1 MTSAMRFST
10 ALRQH
15 VRNKIEQMDHAD
27 IVVGVPSFSSAQS
40 IENVLKM
47 IFKGIKRH
55 YPDHRAFIV
64 VSDGGSTDD
73 TREVA
78 RLVDPKSYNIDSIV
92 TIYRG
97 LPGKG
102 SGLRAVLEIAA
113 FLKARAVAFFD
124 SDLMSITPEW
134 IKSLIDPVMDGYDFV
149 APDYNRYKLDG
160 TITNTIAYNLTRAL
174 YGQKIRQPI
183 GGDFGVSPALVR
195 YYLNQDVWE
204 TDVAKFGIDIW
215 MTTSAIVGGF
225 RICQA
230 KLGAKVHGHKDP
242 TADLG
247 PMFRQVVGTT
257 FQLMTQYQEYWMN
270 VKGSKDVPSIGE
282 AAGQEAEPFEIDHL
296 SLIEYFKVGMKNFSG
311 VWQNIIEE
319 NDMKSINDLAIVDK
333 PDQFNLPI
341 ETWVKIVYQYAGTFH
356 ASPRQRF
363 KVLDTMIP
371 LYYARIASLV
381 NELKDKNAKE
391 AEDHFEAQAKC
402 FEDLKGYMIEIWN
415 RKGGA

>member
-27 IVVGVPSFSSAQS
+27 IVGGVPSFSSAQS

-124 SDLMSITPEW
+124 SALMSITPEW
-134 IKSLIDPVMDGYDFV
+134 IKSLTLLHLIITGINLMAPLPIPSHIILPGRCMARRYGSRSAEILGY
-149 APDYNRYKLDG
+149 
-160 TITNTIAYNLTRAL
+160 
-174 YGQKIRQPI
+174 RQPL
-183 GGDFGVSPALVR
+183 S
-195 YYLNQDVWE
+195 
-204 TDVAKFGIDIW
+204 GITLIR
-215 MTTSAIVGGF
+215 MYG
-225 RICQA
+225 R
-230 KLGAKVHGHKDP
+230 
-242 TADLG
+242 
-247 PMFRQVVGTT
+247 PMWQG
-257 FQLMTQYQEYWMN
+257 LA
-270 VKGSKDVPSIGE
+270 SIYG
-282 AAGQEAEPFEIDHL
+282 
-296 SLIEYFKVGMKNFSG
+296 
-311 VWQNIIEE
+311 
-319 NDMKSINDLAIVDK
+319 
-333 PDQFNLPI
+333 
-341 ETWVKIVYQYAGTFH
+341 
-356 ASPRQRF
+356 
-363 KVLDTMIP
+363 
-371 LYYARIASLV
+371 
-381 NELKDKNAKE
+381 
-391 AEDHFEAQAKC
+391 
-402 FEDLKGYMIEIWN
+402 
-415 RKGGA
+415 